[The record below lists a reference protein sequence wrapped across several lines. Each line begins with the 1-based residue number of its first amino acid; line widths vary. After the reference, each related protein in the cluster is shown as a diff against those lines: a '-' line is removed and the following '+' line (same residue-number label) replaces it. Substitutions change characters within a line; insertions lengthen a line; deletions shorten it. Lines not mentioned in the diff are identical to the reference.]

1 MNISGLRNTTILNV
15 LPLHQRTGAYSYEE
29 DMRACDERMRKN
41 AEQAQKTYE
50 DIAKREAK
58 NPSFKELEHAVGQFT
73 NKALLAAL
81 AGVALISGTVL
92 GLGYMIYKGTTQK
105 STSSQL

>member
-1 MNISGLRNTTILNV
+1 MNISGLRNTTGFNV
-15 LPLHQRTGAYSYEE
+15 SPLRQRTGGYTYEE
-29 DMRACDERMRKN
+29 DMRACDERMKKN
-41 AEQAQKTYE
+41 AEQAQKTYQ

-58 NPSFKELEHAVGQFT
+58 SPSFKEVEHAVGQFT

-81 AGVALISGTVL
+81 AGVALISATVL

-105 STSSQL
+105 STHSQL